1 MNLVSAVC
9 PSCGAQIQIPP
20 DQDRAF
26 CSYCGNQIVVKTE
39 IADKVKIDGV
49 VKIQS
54 ADFIIEAGALKEYHG
69 AGTDVVIPD
78 NVTNI
83 SGAFRKTSITTI
95 TLPEE
100 LQVLSGAFDSCSSLR
115 AVNLPERLQ
124 DISYSFFGCES
135 LKSIT
140 LPDGLENLKGSFGY
154 SGLERV
160 TIPSGIGTIGGNDLD
175 DGCFSGCD
183 SLAEV
188 VIEEGVSCIGTNC
201 FSHCSSLEEVII
213 PASVTKIGNFA
224 FQECKNLSD
233 VTILG
238 SNTKLEMSAFRH
250 CPSLTTVSAPTS
262 VLKNIFRDYGKPE
275 WRPFYDTPWYDTRGK
290 EERKALGICE
300 HCGGNIK
307 GVLVKKCSHCGRKY

>member
-95 TLPEE
+95 TLPDVYKRQALWLYTERGTTSASVSPHD
-100 LQVLSGAFDSCSSLR
+100 QTGGSGLAPSYVRPVSIIQST
-115 AVNLPERLQ
+115 ASPERKHASRI
-124 DISYSFFGCES
+124 ISWFPRPCDQR
-135 LKSIT
+135 SIWFANAS
-140 LPDGLENLKGSFGY
+140 P
-154 SGLERV
+154 
-160 TIPSGIGTIGGNDLD
+160 
-175 DGCFSGCD
+175 
-183 SLAEV
+183 
-188 VIEEGVSCIGTNC
+188 VS
-201 FSHCSSLEEVII
+201 
-213 PASVTKIGNFA
+213 PA
-224 FQECKNLSD
+224 
-233 VTILG
+233 
-238 SNTKLEMSAFRH
+238 
-250 CPSLTTVSAPTS
+250 
-262 VLKNIFRDYGKPE
+262 
-275 WRPFYDTPWYDTRGK
+275 
-290 EERKALGICE
+290 
-300 HCGGNIK
+300 
-307 GVLVKKCSHCGRKY
+307 

>member
-1 MNLVSAVC
+1 M
-9 PSCGAQIQIPP
+9 
-20 DQDRAF
+20 
-26 CSYCGNQIVVKTE
+26 
-39 IADKVKIDGV
+39 

-54 ADFIIEAGALKEYHG
+54 ADFIIEAGRLKEYHG

-140 LPDGLENLKGSFGY
+140 LPDGLENLKDLSAIQAR
-154 SGLERV
+154 RV

-201 FSHCSSLEEVII
+201 FSHCSSLEE
-213 PASVTKIGNFA
+213 SSSLH
-224 FQECKNLSD
+224 LSQ
-233 VTILG
+233 
-238 SNTKLEMSAFRH
+238 KLEILLFRNAK
-250 CPSLTTVSAPTS
+250 TYRT
-262 VLKNIFRDYGKPE
+262 
-275 WRPFYDTPWYDTRGK
+275 
-290 EERKALGICE
+290 
-300 HCGGNIK
+300 
-307 GVLVKKCSHCGRKY
+307 

>member
-115 AVNLPERLQ
+115 AVNCP
-124 DISYSFFGCES
+124 
-135 LKSIT
+135 
-140 LPDGLENLKGSFGY
+140 KGFRTSP
-154 SGLERV
+154 
-160 TIPSGIGTIGGNDLD
+160 TP
-175 DGCFSGCD
+175 FSD
-183 SLAEV
+183 
-188 VIEEGVSCIGTNC
+188 
-201 FSHCSSLEEVII
+201 
-213 PASVTKIGNFA
+213 ASRS
-224 FQECKNLSD
+224 NLSR
-233 VTILG
+233 
-238 SNTKLEMSAFRH
+238 F
-250 CPSLTTVSAPTS
+250 PTDS
-262 VLKNIFRDYGKPE
+262 RTERIFRLF
-275 WRPFYDTPWYDTRGK
+275 RPRTRNHT
-290 EERKALGICE
+290 ERNR
-300 HCGGNIK
+300 HDRRQR
-307 GVLVKKCSHCGRKY
+307 S

>member
-124 DISYSFFGCES
+124 DISYSFFRMRVAQIYHASRRTRE
-135 LKSIT
+135 
-140 LPDGLENLKGSFGY
+140 P
-154 SGLERV
+154 ER
-160 TIPSGIGTIGGNDLD
+160 
-175 DGCFSGCD
+175 
-183 SLAEV
+183 
-188 VIEEGVSCIGTNC
+188 
-201 FSHCSSLEEVII
+201 
-213 PASVTKIGNFA
+213 
-224 FQECKNLSD
+224 
-233 VTILG
+233 
-238 SNTKLEMSAFRH
+238 
-250 CPSLTTVSAPTS
+250 
-262 VLKNIFRDYGKPE
+262 IFRLF
-275 WRPFYDTPWYDTRGK
+275 RPRTRNHT
-290 EERKALGICE
+290 ERNR
-300 HCGGNIK
+300 HDRRQR
-307 GVLVKKCSHCGRKY
+307 S

>member
-100 LQVLSGAFDSCSSLR
+100 LQVLSGAFDSCSSLMLIAPFLLHR
-115 AVNLPERLQ
+115 STLHC
-124 DISYSFFGCES
+124 YS
-135 LKSIT
+135 
-140 LPDGLENLKGSFGY
+140 
-154 SGLERV
+154 V
-160 TIPSGIGTIGGNDLD
+160 
-175 DGCFSGCD
+175 
-183 SLAEV
+183 
-188 VIEEGVSCIGTNC
+188 
-201 FSHCSSLEEVII
+201 
-213 PASVTKIGNFA
+213 
-224 FQECKNLSD
+224 
-233 VTILG
+233 
-238 SNTKLEMSAFRH
+238 
-250 CPSLTTVSAPTS
+250 
-262 VLKNIFRDYGKPE
+262 
-275 WRPFYDTPWYDTRGK
+275 PWQT
-290 EERKALGICE
+290 AT
-300 HCGGNIK
+300 
-307 GVLVKKCSHCGRKY
+307 